1 MPILRWEPAPL
12 DTVQRDVPWW
22 GVVSSAT
29 TAVLLFAGW
38 TVAAAV
44 QAHPYDPVRQT
55 VSVLA
60 AHGASD
66 RWLMTLAFLIVGG
79 CHVITGLA
87 LRPAARLGRIILIA
101 GGLAGVLVGLNP
113 ETIGAGGS
121 WRHLLSA
128 AAGFVALTIW
138 PLAATRRPREPGEP
152 GQHREPSQ
160 PREPGQVPW
169 ALRLRVGAA
178 ASVVTLALFAWFTAE
193 LLGDG
198 SQLGLAERALGEAQ
212 ALWPLIVVL
221 SCLASASRS
230 REAAIEAEVS
240 PGKS

>member
-1 MPILRWEPAPL
+1 VPILRWESAPL
-12 DTVQRDVPWW
+12 DTVQRNVPWW

-38 TVAAAV
+38 TVAAAM

-55 VSVLA
+55 ISVLA

-66 RWLMTLAFLIVGG
+66 RWLMTLAFLIVGA

-87 LRPAARLGRIILIA
+87 LRPAARPGRIILIA
-101 GGLAGVLVGLNP
+101 GGLAGILVGLNP

-138 PLAATRRPREPGEP
+138 PLAATRRPRSPG
-152 GQHREPSQ
+152 
-160 PREPGQVPW
+160 EPGQVPW
-169 ALRLRVGAA
+169 ALRLRTGAG
-178 ASVVTLALFAWFTAE
+178 ASVVTLALFTWFTTE

-221 SCLASASRS
+221 SCLASANRS
-230 REAAIEAEVS
+230 REAAIEAEIS